1 MTQEK
6 SGRVTNSQLYKLENL
21 SLQLKETVETITNIQ
36 KEVVADLSSWFL

>member
-6 SGRVTNSQLYKLENL
+6 IGRVTNSQLYKLENL